1 MEELSEPRIK
11 QGSAERALLAAR
23 WLAQAGGAVAE
34 LCCPAG
40 MCLLWPQV
48 GAS

>member
-11 QGSAERALLAAR
+11 QGSDKRALAAR

-40 MCLLWPQV
+40 MCLLWPQL